1 MKPDIKVILTA
12 TITTVYLD
20 VLNTNK
26 IQTIQQYTTL
36 TNILVHSIQ
45 IVHSWL
51 FFSFIIKKTMFFS
64 QSRVPFDIEK

>member
-45 IVHSWL
+45 IVHS
-51 FFSFIIKKTMFFS
+51 
-64 QSRVPFDIEK
+64 